1 MKKMICLLI
10 TIVAAIYSTL
20 TVYADYDE
28 WLDVYHDE
36 TRYHYMIDVKS
47 IKPLVMKDGSKA
59 IHFNTLINVG
69 DFIDIFYTVTNF
81 TEINVYPD
89 DGMIQ
94 ARKIRSYPTAHDH
107 VGAVWVM
114 PDFHYLSDY
123 DEHPIIPGSIA
134 GRMADIALAKEGLP
148 PAGRKEEDVWDV
160 VYSDEREEWAVYK
173 DSLCLKGGNLLFIFK
188 KKDKI
193 NCTVNIHE
201 GKIVYASNRI
211 RYENKKN
218 VPLDISKKFMDY
230 GVKYYEKQ
238 KVEQSK
244 FSPEIEKYI
253 AQKDTLKDPQVMN
266 KSLH

>member
-123 DEHPIIPGSIA
+123 DEHPIIPGWRRRVFLLRVEKK
-134 GRMADIALAKEGLP
+134 RMCGMSFILMSGKNG
-148 PAGRKEEDVWDV
+148 
-160 VYSDEREEWAVYK
+160 
-173 DSLCLKGGNLLFIFK
+173 LFIK
-188 KKDKI
+188 
-193 NCTVNIHE
+193 TVF
-201 GKIVYASNRI
+201 A
-211 RYENKKN
+211 
-218 VPLDISKKFMDY
+218 
-230 GVKYYEKQ
+230 
-238 KVEQSK
+238 
-244 FSPEIEKYI
+244 
-253 AQKDTLKDPQVMN
+253 
-266 KSLH
+266 